1 MFQVTLILII
11 SVATGLLAA
20 IIYWIQRRNLYRGY
34 EPIIEAARQIATT
47 MKADTFRDGDDL
59 VIAGSYQT
67 FPAIVRF
74 SYHQNTPG
82 MHIEMHAPTTF
93 DLWLL
98 PKKVT
103 TTKGRIV
110 IRTGNST
117 LDSRFNARTDH
128 PTQSRMLFGDKAALA
143 HLEKLCCSTNTDFV
157 VGDNKMD
164 LTELSIP
171 AYPAKH
177 VTDHLESLNILANLL
192 SRMPGAHEIKLPT
205 SVRQE
210 RRTWI
215 YPALGTVLL
224 LAIIVALFSFPA
236 KKAADTQR
244 AAPPYVPAGMEPLDG
259 EHVPRLD
266 GWRLASSDDFSPAAA
281 QFLEQH
287 SLPANGKLKAD
298 FDGNG
303 NPNDSAYLLID
314 GQGKRRIVMLAGG
327 IASYDSIYAVDLIA
341 PVPKANLANIQW
353 STDKPLES
361 DGDGLLLVKDVTDPR
376 SGLVLVLHNKQIDS
390 AHPLDFTTIN
400 LYSGQ

>member
-1 MFQVTLILII
+1 
-11 SVATGLLAA
+11 
-20 IIYWIQRRNLYRGY
+20 
-34 EPIIEAARQIATT
+34 
-47 MKADTFRDGDDL
+47 
-59 VIAGSYQT
+59 
-67 FPAIVRF
+67 
-74 SYHQNTPG
+74 
-82 MHIEMHAPTTF
+82 
-93 DLWLL
+93 
-98 PKKVT
+98 
-103 TTKGRIV
+103 
-110 IRTGNST
+110 
-117 LDSRFNARTDH
+117 
-128 PTQSRMLFGDKAALA
+128 
-143 HLEKLCCSTNTDFV
+143 
-157 VGDNKMD
+157 
-164 LTELSIP
+164 
-171 AYPAKH
+171 
-177 VTDHLESLNILANLL
+177 
-192 SRMPGAHEIKLPT
+192 
-205 SVRQE
+205 VRQE